1 MSRAKPHSRVAVLG
15 ASTNPERYSFKAVGL
30 LKEKG
35 HVPVPVHPSEHVV
48 QGIQALPSLED
59 VTEPVDTLSVYV
71 NQEISSGEL
80 DRILKLKPRR
90 VVFNPGTENAPVAA
104 RLRDA
109 GIEVV
114 EMCTLVLLRTGQF

>member
-1 MSRAKPHSRVAVLG
+1 
-15 ASTNPERYSFKAVGL
+15 
-30 LKEKG
+30 
-35 HVPVPVHPSEHVV
+35 VPVPVHPSEHVV